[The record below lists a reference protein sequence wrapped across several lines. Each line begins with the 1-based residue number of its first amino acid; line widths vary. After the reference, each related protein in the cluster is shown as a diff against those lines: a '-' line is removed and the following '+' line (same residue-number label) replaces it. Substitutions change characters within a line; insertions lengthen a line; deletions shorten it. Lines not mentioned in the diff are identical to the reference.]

1 MMNHQSDEAGSVTRE
16 REGEEPKAI
25 DRRTFLGGLAAGAVL
40 ARPSSADSRT
50 TTAGPAAVPRTSGP
64 VVTAGAGRSDP
75 AARPDAE
82 RETQRESLVMDAMG
96 ELRREYDDA
105 LLGDMLGSGMDSIT
119 VTLSD
124 PKFEGAQALATA
136 IDGLLDYDRLIAER
150 PRRLLRATSVAD
162 VDRARREGKLAV
174 FYLYQNTTQFGE
186 DLDRV
191 DMFHG
196 LGLRSCQLTY
206 NDSNLAGSGC
216 RATGRLTEF
225 GRRLIDR
232 MNQRR
237 MLLDLSHVNME
248 TMADAIAASGAP
260 AIISH
265 TGCAAIHE
273 HVRNTTD
280 VNLRALAGRGGVVG
294 ICQIRPFITDRKTD
308 NLDAWIDHIE
318 HAVNV
323 AGMEHVCIGS
333 DRDHRVIELTPEY
346 IAELKREEGP
356 QFSDA
361 DLPLFLEALN
371 GPRRMEVIRDAL
383 SKRRY
388 GAADVDRIMG
398 GNLYR
403 LYQDVIG

>member
-1 MMNHQSDEAGSVTRE
+1 MMH
-16 REGEEPKAI
+16 
-25 DRRTFLGGLAAGAVL
+25 RRNFIGGLAAALAASGRVSAIVIGAE
-40 ARPSSADSRT
+40 
-50 TTAGPAAVPRTSGP
+50 
-64 VVTAGAGRSDP
+64 SDP
-75 AARPDAE
+75 AATGASRPPDASLPD
-82 RETQRESLVMDAMG
+82 RGTQPHAAARQESLVMDAMG

-105 LLGDMLGSGMDSIT
+105 LLRDMLASGMDSIT

-124 PKFEGAQALATA
+124 PKFDGAQALATA

-150 PRRLLRATSVAD
+150 SSRLLKAMSVAD
-162 VDRARREGKLAV
+162 IDRARRDGRLAV

-191 DMFHG
+191 DLFHR

-206 NDSNLAGSGC
+206 NDRNAAGSGC

-225 GRRLIDR
+225 GRRLIER
-232 MNQRR
+232 MNERR

-248 TMADAIAASGAP
+248 TMADAIAASRAP
-260 AIISH
+260 VIISH
-265 TGCAAIHE
+265 TGCSAVHE
-273 HVRNTTD
+273 HVRNTAD
-280 VNLRALAGRGGVVG
+280 ANLRALADRGGVVG

-308 NLDAWIDHIE
+308 NLDAYLDHIE

-323 AGMEHVCIGS
+323 AGIEHVCIGS
-333 DRDHRVIELTPEY
+333 DRDHRVIEMTPEY

-371 GPRRMEVIRDAL
+371 GPRRMEVIREAL
-383 SKRRY
+383 AKRRY
-388 GAADVDRIMG
+388 SATDVDRIMG
-398 GNLYR
+398 TNLYR
-403 LYQDVIG
+403 LYREVIG